1 MAQVW
6 SSCTQLIVNKVVKHW
21 HVDLPKSFWPLSFP
35 STYESPVFSTLP
47 ALPGSA
53 GQDGVT
59 QVREAHLCRW
69 LGRRIGK
76 ILVNLV
82 IFTVRGW
89 GIHVKGD
96 SFAQKMC
103 EKNTSVTVH
112 TKMMMYPCSYID
124 PCRVMSCLRICSCLL
139 SLFHWSK
146 HSDLHAA
153 LLLYPIFRIRGAGMV
168 EPAFCVAT
176 VLVNHMMNHIFA
188 VLWLCFRKYMTQ
200 EWKQN
205 TYPRTN
211 TCTLTTDSDKINH
224 FTSCTGHRST
234 CFEF

>member
-1 MAQVW
+1 M
-6 SSCTQLIVNKVVKHW
+6 N
-21 HVDLPKSFWPLSFP
+21 
-35 STYESPVFSTLP
+35 
-47 ALPGSA
+47 
-53 GQDGVT
+53 
-59 QVREAHLCRW
+59 
-69 LGRRIGK
+69 
-76 ILVNLV
+76 
-82 IFTVRGW
+82 
-89 GIHVKGD
+89 
-96 SFAQKMC
+96 
-103 EKNTSVTVH
+103 

-124 PCRVMSCLRICSCLL
+124 PCKFMSCLRICSCLL

-176 VLVNHMMNHIFA
+176 VLVNHMMNHIVA
-188 VLWLCFRKYMTQ
+188 VVWPCFRKYMTQ

-224 FTSCTGHRST
+224 FTKMVAQDIEVLVSNSKSFGDITGFTVNFPSLPGAVLIECEAIIRAKRIEMCNERSSGRLKKQLLQSRG
-234 CFEF
+234 FHPWGPAMIM

>member
-1 MAQVW
+1 M
-6 SSCTQLIVNKVVKHW
+6 N
-21 HVDLPKSFWPLSFP
+21 
-35 STYESPVFSTLP
+35 
-47 ALPGSA
+47 
-53 GQDGVT
+53 
-59 QVREAHLCRW
+59 
-69 LGRRIGK
+69 
-76 ILVNLV
+76 
-82 IFTVRGW
+82 
-89 GIHVKGD
+89 
-96 SFAQKMC
+96 
-103 EKNTSVTVH
+103 

-124 PCRVMSCLRICSCLL
+124 PCKFMSCLRICSCLL

-188 VLWLCFRKYMTQ
+188 VLWPCFRKYMTQ

-224 FTSCTGHRST
+224 FTKMVVQDIEVVVSNSKSFGDITGTPFFPISSWSSSHRVRGHHPCKT
-234 CFEF
+234 HWDVQWVQLWTPQTVAAEHGHPWLPW